1 MPKEPYQ
8 SSSPIP
14 IPRRQTNPQ
23 TSQSSYPAFF
33 SPKQEEAAKASE
45 RAESLISGDARMSP
59 SASLQPLSSIA
70 G

>member
-14 IPRRQTNPQ
+14 IPRRQTTPQ
-23 TSQSSYPAFF
+23 APENSYPAFF
-33 SPKQEEAAKASE
+33 SPKQEKAAKASE
-45 RAESLISGDARMSP
+45 RAESLISDRN
-59 SASLQPLSSIA
+59 SALQSLCSIA